1 MVRNEIWL
9 DEVIKQLITRG
20 PHIVWGLPHDSFST
34 SDLAFLESNRLLWD
48 DTAID
53 TPSLTK
59 HTVAT
64 YLHTYGWPMYTYPFV
79 YGEAPHLGNL
89 ISPIHLTQPRTCAT
103 IQLSNG
109 VSHLVIA
116 VYACIIIESYDHIYI
131 YIYVY
136 IIRPLSPDGSCLNHH
151 FLMLRL
157 W

>member
-1 MVRNEIWL
+1 MTPFR
-9 DEVIKQLITRG
+9 
-20 PHIVWGLPHDSFST
+20 
-34 SDLAFLESNRLLWD
+34 LAISRFWNQIGCCGMIRLL
-48 DTAID
+48 IQR
-53 TPSLTK
+53 PQSLSSLTK

-131 YIYVY
+131 YT
-136 IIRPLSPDGSCLNHH
+136 
-151 FLMLRL
+151 
-157 W
+157 